1 MRRAIAILLA
11 GSFPLQVLRPATE
24 VVAVMP
30 PGYENVSPN
39 SSISF
44 NLTVAGCDSIDTWI
58 VQNGFSNAVGQLR
71 HPYTVSFT
79 SAASGTNAVYIEYCD
94 WKGTI
99 LTNSYVLGSSA
110 RTFTRR
116 VKRS

>member
-1 MRRAIAILLA
+1 M
-11 GSFPLQVLRPATE
+11 LQVLRPATE

-44 NLTVAGCDSIDTWI
+44 NLTVSGCDSVLVWA
-58 VQNGFSNAVGQLR
+58 NGVALGQVR

-79 SAASGTNAVYIEYCD
+79 TAASGPNLVDVVYCD
-94 WKGTI
+94 WKGST

>member
-39 SSISF
+39 SAISF
-44 NLTVAGCDSIDTWI
+44 NLTVAGCDSVDVWA
-58 VQNGFSNAVGQLR
+58 NGVALGQVR

-79 SAASGTNAVYIEYCD
+79 TAATGLNVVDIVYCD
-94 WKGTI
+94 WKATT
-99 LTNSYVLGSSA
+99 LTNSYVLGSST
-110 RTFTRR
+110 RNFTKR
-116 VKRS
+116 VKR